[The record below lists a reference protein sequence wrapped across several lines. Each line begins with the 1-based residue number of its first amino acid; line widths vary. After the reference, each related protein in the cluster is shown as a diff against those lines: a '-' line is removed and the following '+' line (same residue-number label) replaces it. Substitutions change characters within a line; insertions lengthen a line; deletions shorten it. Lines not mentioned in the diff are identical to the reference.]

1 MGRGHKKLIYGREL
15 PKNEGGGTWT
25 DYRFKGE
32 GEGLGKK
39 EGGNVFEGLRVVV
52 GERGDTPMRTMN
64 LQ

>member
-1 MGRGHKKLIYGREL
+1 MR
-15 PKNEGGGTWT
+15 GGGAWT

-52 GERGDTPMRTMN
+52 GERGDTPMHTMN